1 MGVNSR
7 HLGVTFPIG
16 RMTEILAPVYIELMG
31 QSSPPPLSIPLSKYS
46 FILPTVCFFSRPQV
60 VVLKDSL
67 LLACKTYRDSIPL
80 SKYSFIL
87 PTVCFFSR
95 PQVVVLKDNLLLAY
109 ETYRDSISLSKYS
122 FILPTVCFFS
132 RPQVVALKVF
142 YWLARRIEIGRKKR
156 KAL

>member
-1 MGVNSR
+1 
-7 HLGVTFPIG
+7 
-16 RMTEILAPVYIELMG
+16 MTEILAPVYIELTAMTKA
-31 QSSPPPLSIPLSKYS
+31 PLPLSKCNIVLPTVCFFFSRPQVVVLKDSLLLACKTYRDSIPMSKYS

-67 LLACKTYRDSIPL
+67 LLAYKTYRDSIPL

-95 PQVVVLKDNLLLAY
+95 PQVV
-109 ETYRDSISLSKYS
+109 
-122 FILPTVCFFS
+122 
-132 RPQVVALKVF
+132 ALKVF
-142 YWLARRIEIGRKKR
+142 FWLARRIEIGRKKR